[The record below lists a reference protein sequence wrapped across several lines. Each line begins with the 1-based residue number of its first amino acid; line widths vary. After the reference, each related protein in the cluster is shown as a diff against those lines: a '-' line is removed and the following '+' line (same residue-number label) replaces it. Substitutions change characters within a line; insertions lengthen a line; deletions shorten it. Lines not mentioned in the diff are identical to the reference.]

1 MRGSPPP
8 RQRIHRRDHAKH
20 RSRASRPDTRP
31 SNRRRGRAGR
41 IAVRRRG
48 ADRLW
53 RLLWCQ
59 FWRVADAAR
68 GSAFCTAGFPHP
80 SLCHAAVR
88 HHETSERDEQSERT
102 RVVSSEIPSS
112 RPAVCVRLCDGRY
125 FLLPRS
131 TTNQANALCAAAC
144 PHAATSVFRTDRELK
159 DATDADG
166 KTYSALP
173 NAFAYRSR
181 VMPGCS
187 CRAGKPGLATVAVE
201 KDPTLEQGDIV
212 VTQHG
217 QLVFQGKSGEEQH
230 GAFAPR

>member
-1 MRGSPPP
+1 MPNIDHVRRALILGLAISGAAVLVVLPSGGAAQIGYGGFYGANFGGSPMQPAAP
-8 RQRIHRRDHAKH
+8 HFA
-20 RSRASRPDTRP
+20 RPAFHTRHYATLP
-31 SNRRRGRAGR
+31 Y
-41 IAVRRRG
+41 
-48 ADRLW
+48 
-53 RLLWCQ
+53 
-59 FWRVADAAR
+59 
-68 GSAFCTAGFPHP
+68 
-80 SLCHAAVR
+80 R
-88 HHETSERDEQSERT
+88 HHETRERDEQSERT
-102 RVVSSEIPSS
+102 RVVSSETSSS